1 MTTDLRFAQPSDRDA
16 RRLKAL
22 MNIVRLFRDVY
33 SAMPLSYMQALL
45 AVAARPGL
53 GVSDYCHD
61 LDTIEPNVSRM
72 LLHLGSKER
81 GKEQGES
88 GFQLIESA
96 PDPANLRRKRT
107 YLTPKGNALVKS
119 IYKELARLEA

>member
-22 MNIVRLFRDVY
+22 MNIVRLFRDV
-33 SAMPLSYMQALL
+33 SNVLPVSYMQAFL
-45 AVAARPGL
+45 AVAMRPGL
-53 GVSDYCHD
+53 GVTDYCD
-61 LDTIEPNVSRM
+61 DVETIAPIMSRI

-107 YLTPKGNALVKS
+107 YLTPKGNLLLKS
-119 IYKELARLEA
+119 LYKELARLEA